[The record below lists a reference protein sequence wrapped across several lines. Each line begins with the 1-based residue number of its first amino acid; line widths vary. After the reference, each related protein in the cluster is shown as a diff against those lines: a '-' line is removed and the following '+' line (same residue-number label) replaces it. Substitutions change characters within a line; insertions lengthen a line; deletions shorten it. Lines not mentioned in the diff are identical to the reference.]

1 VTGEARR
8 VIVVVDDLR
17 TFAFDAVHARTSA
30 QGIDLLRSCLDGGQ
44 AIDELWLDYNL
55 GRGDTGSVV
64 VAWLVTHADEMLPL
78 VGRVNVHSSDP
89 GGARRM
95 MAALAEAGYD
105 VARRWPGEPGAE
117 LR

>member
-1 VTGEARR
+1 VTDQGRH
-8 VIVVVDDLR
+8 VVVVVDDLR

-30 QGIDLLRSCLDGGQ
+30 QGIDVLRSCLDGGQ
-44 AIDELWLDYNL
+44 VVDELWLDYNL

-64 VAWLVTHADEMLPL
+64 VAWLVAHAREMAPL
-78 VGRVNVHSSDP
+78 VRRVNVHSSDP

-95 MAALAEAGYD
+95 MVALAEAGYD
-105 VARRWPGEPGAE
+105 ASRRWPGEPGAE

>member
-1 VTGEARR
+1 MV
-8 VIVVVDDLR
+8 VVVDDLR

-30 QGIDLLRSCLDGGQ
+30 QGIDVLRSCLDGG
-44 AIDELWLDYNL
+44 A
-55 GRGDTGSVV
+55 GRSTSCGSTTTSGGATPARVV
-64 VAWLVTHADEMLPL
+64 VAWLVAHADEMVPL
-78 VGRVNVHSSDP
+78 VRRVNVHSSDP

-95 MAALAEAGYD
+95 MVALAEVGYD

>member
-1 VTGEARR
+1 MTDKARP
-8 VIVVVDDLR
+8 VVVVVDDLR

-30 QGIDLLRSCLDGGQ
+30 QGIDVLRSCLAGGQ

-78 VGRVNVHSSDP
+78 VGVVNVHSSDP

-95 MAALAEAGYD
+95 MAALADAGYE